1 MCCQVIKV
9 VSDVLRSIDL
19 LSRLLEN
26 FLVHNDPTHP
36 WHLIKEVSK
45 FIRSAIDCFKNVKKN
60 WKNKAK
66 KASDISLDECILIDY
81 KPLLFFIAV
90 SFPSRRKIGTL
101 L

>member
-19 LSRLLEN
+19 LSRLLEK

-45 FIRSAIDCFKNVKKN
+45 FIRSAIDCFKNVKK
-60 WKNKAK
+60 K
-66 KASDISLDECILIDY
+66 KL
-81 KPLLFFIAV
+81 
-90 SFPSRRKIGTL
+90 
-101 L
+101 